1 MSLLTVV
8 QLLVL
13 LLPAENGTEVLLPV
27 AVSLLAS
34 PQFLLQLHLLMLHPT
49 VNLQVLSLVGAE
61 LVQAH
66 VFHVLK
72 LLLQLH
78 QRDRTED
85 RMVLIIKLL
94 HCQSES
100 NHLLVRFLLPHLV
113 NQPFVLELELLEK
126 MLDVEF
132 LFQQYLIE
140 LAVFLFDLLIL
151 HDLPID
157 HLLDL
162 LIELMIDELLQLH
175 IGLVINLLLFMD
187 EF

>member
-1 MSLLTVV
+1 M
-8 QLLVL
+8 
-13 LLPAENGTEVLLPV
+13 
-27 AVSLLAS
+27 
-34 PQFLLQLHLLMLHPT
+34 
-49 VNLQVLSLVGAE
+49 
-61 LVQAH
+61 
-66 VFHVLK
+66 
-72 LLLQLH
+72 
-78 QRDRTED
+78 
-85 RMVLIIKLL
+85 
-94 HCQSES
+94 
-100 NHLLVRFLLPHLV
+100 RFLLPHLI

-162 LIELMIDELLQLH
+162 LIELVVDELLQLH
-175 IGLVINLLLFMD
+175 IGLVINLLLFVD